1 MLPRHLLVLSTLALA
16 LFAQAPPPAR
26 PPVAPR
32 KPGAVPT
39 RPAAKPVAKTASPA
53 PSTQK
58 DDEKFAQRIAK
69 LWSLQPVNK
78 PEVPLGTTTST
89 NPIDAFIALKWSENG
104 LKPVG
109 PADKAT
115 LLRRVTYSLIG
126 LPPTP
131 AEQNAFLSD
140 DSPEALDKV
149 VDRLLASE
157 QHGVRWAR
165 HWLDVLRYTD
175 VDAGMPAA
183 NGIHYWRDWVIN
195 ALNKDMPYDEFV
207 RAQLLGSRYKEH
219 TTVTATGYRV
229 RVGGPQEDT
238 FALGFLSR
246 AALTGDDKEQEL
258 ALNTVETVS
267 TAFMG
272 MTVGCAKC
280 HDHKFDPI
288 RQRDF
293 YAMKAIFDPLVVK
306 TVPLAT
312 PSEIFANGKLVEA
325 YRRKKEPVDDAI
337 EKMIVGYRTRL
348 YSERL
353 AELPTDV
360 QAVMNKAERL
370 RTAAEQKI
378 ADDYFP
384 ILRIDPS
391 KIKEVMKP
399 EEVKEYNA
407 LIKQQNDLP
416 KPPGLA
422 AFVTVE
428 EDSHRLK
435 QPTYILDTGD
445 PAHPMK
451 DKPVE
456 PGFPFA
462 ANVDFREGRREGFA
476 DWLTGH
482 DNPLFA
488 RVAVNRI
495 WAWHFGEGLHRNTS
509 DFGVLGSTPTNQK
522 LLDYLAAEFVA
533 HNYSMKWLH
542 KFIISSDTYQLSSK
556 VEPALAA
563 ANADADARNSYLWHF
578 RLERLEAE
586 PIWDTILSMAG
597 DLDDTVGG
605 KSFSILKPDPKRRE
619 VLPTERG
626 NRRAAYMRRGYIPST
641 DVMANFLQAWDVD
654 DGRTPCPIRTQT
666 VTAPQALF
674 SMNDELVEKE
684 TAKFADRVLK
694 EANGDVKA
702 AVTLAFRYAIGR
714 TPVASEMD
722 RALTYL
728 DNSPD
733 RMKGFSW
740 LLVNLDE
747 FIFLR

>member
-1 MLPRHLLVLSTLALA
+1 MVSKHLTVLATAALI
-16 LFAQAPPPAR
+16 LSAQAPPPPKPRAVVR
-26 PPVAPR
+26 KPAAAPAKPPV
-32 KPGAVPT
+32 
-39 RPAAKPVAKTASPA
+39 RPAVN
-53 PSTQK
+53 

-78 PEVPLGTTTST
+78 PEVPQGVTAST
-89 NPIDAFIALKWSENG
+89 NPIDAFIADKWREKG

-115 LLRRVTYSLIG
+115 LLRRVTYSLTG
-126 LPPTP
+126 LPATP
-131 AEQNAFLSD
+131 AEQDAFLAD
-140 DSPEALDKV
+140 NSPEAFGKV
-149 VDRLLASE
+149 VDRLLSSD

-175 VDAGMPAA
+175 AYAGMPAA
-183 NGIHYWRDWVIN
+183 TGIYYWRDWVIS

-219 TTVTATGYRV
+219 TTLTATGYRV
-229 RVGGPQEDT
+229 RVPGPQEDT

-246 AALTGDDKEQEL
+246 AALTSDDKEQEL
-258 ALNTVETVS
+258 SLNTVETVS

-312 PSEIFANGKLVEA
+312 PAEIFLNGKLVEE
-325 YRRKKEPVDDAI
+325 YRKKKEPVDAAI
-337 EKMIVGYRTRL
+337 EKLIAGHRERL
-348 YSERL
+348 YAERV

-360 QAVMNKAERL
+360 QVVIKKAERL
-370 RTAAEQKI
+370 RTPAEQKI
-378 ADDYFP
+378 ADDYYP

-391 KIKEVMKP
+391 KIKEVMSP
-399 EEVKEYNA
+399 EEVKDYNA

-422 AFVTVE
+422 SFVTVE
-428 EDSHRLK
+428 EDSERLK
-435 QPTYILDTGD
+435 QTTYVLDTGD
-445 PAHPMK
+445 PAHPIK
-451 DKPVE
+451 DKPVQ
-456 PGFPFA
+456 PGFPFQPA
-462 ANVDFREGRREGFA
+462 SVDFREGRREGFA
-476 DWLTGH
+476 DWLTAR

-542 KFIISSDTYQLSSK
+542 RLIVTSDTYKLASQAD
-556 VEPALAA
+556 PAIAD
-563 ANADADARNSYLWHF
+563 ANVQADARNSYLWHF
-578 RLERLEAE
+578 RLERLDAE

-605 KSFSILKPDPKRRE
+605 KSFSILKPDPKRKDPPSTD
-619 VLPTERG
+619 PT
-626 NRRAAYMRRGYIPST
+626 NRRAVYMRRGYIPST
-641 DVMANFLQAWDVD
+641 DVMANFLQVWDVD

-684 TAKFADRVLK
+684 TARFADRVLK
-694 EANGDVKA
+694 EANGDVKS
-702 AVTLAFRYAIGR
+702 AVTLAFRYAVGR
-714 TPVASEMD
+714 APAASEMD

-728 DNSPD
+728 DSSPD

-747 FIFLR
+747 FIFVR

>member
-1 MLPRHLLVLSTLALA
+1 MTALIVGSLALV
-16 LFAQAPPPAR
+16 AQVPPQSKPPA
-26 PPVAPR
+26 
-32 KPGAVPT
+32 
-39 RPAAKPVAKTASPA
+39 PARKPVAVTPKPQPKGASPA
-53 PSTQK
+53 SQSK
-58 DDEKFAQRIAK
+58 ADDDKFAQRIAK
-69 LWSLQPVNK
+69 LWSLKPVVK
-78 PEVPLGTTTST
+78 PEVPQAATTST
-89 NPIDAFIALKWSENG
+89 NPIDAFIADKWREKS
-104 LKPVG
+104 LTPVG

-115 LLRRVTYSLIG
+115 LLRRVTYSVTG

-131 AEQNAFLSD
+131 AEQDAFLAD
-140 DSPEALDKV
+140 NSPEAWDKV
-149 VDRLLASE
+149 VDRLLSSD

-175 VDAGMPAA
+175 ADAGMPAA
-183 NGIHYWRDWVIN
+183 GGIHYWRDWVIN
-195 ALNKDMPYDEFV
+195 SLNKDMPYDEFV

-229 RVGGPQEDT
+229 RVPGPQEDT
-238 FALGFLSR
+238 FALGFLAR
-246 AALTGDDKEQEL
+246 AALTGDNKEQEL
-258 ALNTVETVS
+258 SLNTVETVS

-293 YAMKAIFDPLVVK
+293 YAMKAIFDPLVVR

-312 PSEIFANGKLVEA
+312 PAEIFLNGKLVEA
-325 YRRKKEPVDDAI
+325 YRKKKEPIDAAI
-337 EKMIVGYRTRL
+337 EKMIAGHRERL
-348 YSERL
+348 YAERV

-360 QAVMNKAERL
+360 QAVIKKAERL
-370 RTAAEQKI
+370 RTPAEQKI

-391 KIKEVMKP
+391 KIKELMTP

-416 KPPGLA
+416 KPPGLES
-422 AFVTVE
+422 FVTVE
-428 EDSHRLK
+428 EDAERLK
-435 QPTYILDTGD
+435 QTTYILDTGD
-445 PAHPMK
+445 PAHPIK

-462 ANVDFREGRREGFA
+462 TNVDFREGRREGFA
-476 DWLTGH
+476 DWLT
-482 DNPLFA
+482 DPENPLFA

-542 KFIISSDTYQLSSK
+542 RLIVTSDTYKLASQAD
-556 VEPALAA
+556 PAIAA
-563 ANADADARNSYLWHF
+563 ANVEADARNSYLWHF
-578 RLERLEAE
+578 RLERLDAE

-605 KSFSILKPDPKRRE
+605 KSFSILKPDPKRKNDPPAE
-619 VLPTERG
+619 DHT

-641 DVMANFLQAWDVD
+641 DVMANFLQVWDVD

-684 TAKFADRVLK
+684 TARFADRVLK
-694 EANGDVKA
+694 EANGDLKA
-702 AVTLAFRYAIGR
+702 AVTLAFRYAVGR
-714 TPVASEMD
+714 APAASEMD

-728 DNSPD
+728 DSSPD

-747 FIFLR
+747 FIFVR